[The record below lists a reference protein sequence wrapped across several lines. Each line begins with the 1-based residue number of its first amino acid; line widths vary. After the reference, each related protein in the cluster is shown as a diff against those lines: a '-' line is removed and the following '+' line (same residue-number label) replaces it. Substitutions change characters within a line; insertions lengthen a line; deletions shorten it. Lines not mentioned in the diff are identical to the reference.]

1 MRTYSIIVITYNN
14 ADGLQRTLQSISQLD
29 HASKE
34 VIVIDGQSQDNTKDV
49 ISSYKDVITTFVSE
63 KDYGIYNAMNKGIK
77 LVNGD
82 YVVFMNAGDIF
93 ACKDTLTTV
102 NNYDGGIILGGET
115 YGGKTRLMKEKMTLY
130 DILSIGI
137 NHQAVYYRKDI
148 IQKYSSMNHTNSLP
162 T

>member
-63 KDYGIYNAMNKGIK
+63 N
-77 LVNGD
+77 V
-82 YVVFMNAGDIF
+82 
-93 ACKDTLTTV
+93 
-102 NNYDGGIILGGET
+102 
-115 YGGKTRLMKEKMTLY
+115 
-130 DILSIGI
+130 LSYQRQVI
-137 NHQAVYYRKDI
+137 V
-148 IQKYSSMNHTNSLP
+148 
-162 T
+162 